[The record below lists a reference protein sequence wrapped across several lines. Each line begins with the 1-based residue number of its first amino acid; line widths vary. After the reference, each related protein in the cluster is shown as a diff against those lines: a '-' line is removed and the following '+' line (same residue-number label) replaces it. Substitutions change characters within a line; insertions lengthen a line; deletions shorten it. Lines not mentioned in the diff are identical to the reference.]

1 MKKIYSFVFAAIAIL
16 SAASCQ
22 KEIINAPEV
31 DTDAVPFSFVA
42 ERDAETKT
50 VLVNGKSTWWTP
62 GDKVSAFD
70 ADGKEVLFNAFKAD
84 NSGVLS
90 ENSPKALF
98 YTASYS
104 IPEDYNIVAIY
115 PYREGNATIEN
126 GVINNLRI
134 AGTQQAVAGSFD
146 PAFGVAYAKGI
157 VTDPQTPPELKFENI
172 HTLVKFTIAEG
183 SDVPSTI
190 SLKSF
195 ASRMCVGLFYHNIN
209 TKETACTRGD
219 SYCTRRWLQGW

>member
-70 ADGKEVLFNAFKAD
+70 ADGKAQTFIGYAGP
-84 NSGVLS
+84 GVALQT
-90 ENSPKALF
+90 NSPQALF
-98 YTASYS
+98 YN
-104 IPEDYNIVAIY
+104 P
-115 PYREGNATIEN
+115 
-126 GVINNLRI
+126 
-134 AGTQQAVAGSFD
+134 
-146 PAFGVAYAKGI
+146 
-157 VTDPQTPPELKFENI
+157 
-172 HTLVKFTIAEG
+172 
-183 SDVPSTI
+183 SDQFI
-190 SLKSF
+190 
-195 ASRMCVGLFYHNIN
+195 LFI
-209 TKETACTRGD
+209 
-219 SYCTRRWLQGW
+219 L